1 MARKKD
7 DWHPFYASA
16 TVIAALQ
23 RGGIKP
29 AHCWIASASLT
40 DGRHSPE
47 CKIVAIWDG
56 DMSAFNR
63 AVRRGDRTAVTMMS
77 HTGLRDLPDLAAL
90 AREVTKVAR

>member
-1 MARKKD
+1 MALKKD
-7 DWHPFYASA
+7 GWHPLYASA
-16 TVIAALQ
+16 TVTAALQ

-29 AHCWIASASLT
+29 AHCWIARASLA

-56 DMSAFNR
+56 DMSALNR
-63 AVRRGDRTAVTMMS
+63 AVKRGDRTAVTMMS

-90 AREVTKVAR
+90 AREVTRVAR